1 MTTQAKS
8 NTAAIG
14 LIFFILGIA
23 LMIGSSGLD
32 EIFVIG
38 LFLFIVAIIM
48 GVVGVMW
55 SIAGTAEKTFR
66 RFTEGDN

>member
-1 MTTQAKS
+1 MTSQAKS
-8 NTAAIG
+8 NAAAIG

-23 LMIGSSGLD
+23 LMVGSSGLD
-32 EIFVIG
+32 EVFVIG
-38 LFLFIVAIIM
+38 LFLFIVAIVM

-55 SIAGTAEKTFR
+55 SIAGTAERTFR